1 MPQPNIKL
9 YILISGIIVVF
20 LVIFFSLSLIK
31 RTNTTTNEVPTSEPT
46 PTTFETKE
54 NVPTSE
60 PTPTIEIGAF
70 TGGLY
75 ATLPPEVAQLTK
87 QKQDLRSKVPLT
99 LSTFSIDFDYGEDKF
114 VVTLNEQKDQ
124 ARTEFENWRN
134 SNYPALPLGE
144 FIMK

>member
-1 MPQPNIKL
+1 MPQPKIKL

-31 RTNTTTNEVPTSEPT
+31 RTNTTTNE
-46 PTTFETKE
+46 
-54 NVPTSE
+54 VPTSE

-114 VVTLNEQKDQ
+114 VVTLNEPKDQ